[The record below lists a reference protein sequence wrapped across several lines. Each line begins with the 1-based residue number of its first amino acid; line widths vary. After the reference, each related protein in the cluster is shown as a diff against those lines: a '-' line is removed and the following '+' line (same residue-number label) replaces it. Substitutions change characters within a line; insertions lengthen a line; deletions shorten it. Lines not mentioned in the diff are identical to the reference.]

1 MPSTAGFYPVP
12 HRTNI
17 WPTGAPDYAVPIIV
31 TIIIIVVVVVVVAA
45 AVVVAVAVAVVVAVA
60 VAVAIAV
67 VVVVVFVF
75 VIVVVVVAA
84 AVATVGGGFPKFGHI
99 DEFPKFGHI
108 GEFIRDT
115 LHWLPVC
122 QCIFYRVSTIAWR
135 CILGVAPT
143 YLSELCVLSSSCPS
157 RRSLRSAS
165 RGDYLIPR
173 SYTATKQTRA
183 FSAAGPSF

>member
-31 TIIIIVVVVVVVAA
+31 TIIIIVIVVVA

-60 VAVAIAV
+60 IAVAIAV

-84 AVATVGGGFPKFGHI
+84 VAAVGGGFLTFGHI

-108 GEFIRDT
+108 GEFMRDT
-115 LHWLPVC
+115 LHWFPVC
-122 QCIFYRVSTIAWR
+122 QRIFYRVSTIAWR